1 MDDAG
6 PTKRPAARRR
16 PDRALPGE
24 KAPASAADR
33 ARPGRK
39 IVTLLVVLGAVV
51 LAVVVVRVTKPGH
64 VAAAETEQRA
74 VHYSV
79 GVSSCTFVDSSRATE
94 DFATGS
100 DTAGRLLNTEIRY
113 PTTTPL
119 AGHVETSGADPAR
132 RYGPFPLVVFAPGYE
147 TTPDEYS
154 KLLDSWV
161 RAGMVV
167 AAIWFPDTNSLAVA
181 RQGGVDT
188 EADIINQPAD
198 VGFVT
203 EHLLL
208 ASSSGAGC
216 QIAKGL
222 LKTGDV
228 ALAGQSDG
236 GDTVA
241 ALAYETHYAYP
252 GLHYVAVAALS
263 AALLGPVSTTSTNHE
278 VAGAPLLV
286 VQSAT
291 DRCNPPQESTG
302 LYRAIPES
310 DKWFL
315 TLESGDHLPP
325 YTGAAD
331 LADFDLVSLL
341 TTAFF
346 SQEFAHHRPLA
357 AMAALA
363 KASAGV
369 GVLSSG
375 PAPALTPLVGDEA
388 ACYLS

>member
-1 MDDAG
+1 MDDAA
-6 PTKRPAARRR
+6 PRNHPAARKRTNQAV
-16 PDRALPGE
+16 PTGPALG
-24 KAPASAADR
+24 AT
-33 ARPGRK
+33 ARPRRK

-51 LAVVVVRVTKPGH
+51 LAVVVVRGTKPGH
-64 VAAAETEQRA
+64 VAAAETAQKA

-79 GVSSCTFVDSSRATE
+79 GVSSCTFLDSSRVTE

-100 DTAGRLLNTEIRY
+100 DAAGRLLVTEIRY
-113 PTTTPL
+113 PTTSAV
-119 AGHVETSGADPAR
+119 AGHVETDGAAPAR
-132 RYGPFPLVVFAPGYE
+132 RYGPFPLVVFAPGYA
-147 TTPDEYS
+147 TTPDDYS

-167 AAIWFPDTNSLAVA
+167 AAVWFPDTNSLAIA

-188 EADIINQPAD
+188 EADIINQPSD

-203 EHLLL
+203 KHLML
-208 ASSSGAGC
+208 ASSSGVGC
-216 QIAKGL
+216 EIAKGL

-236 GDTVA
+236 GDTVT
-241 ALAYETHYAYP
+241 ALAYESQYAYA

-263 AALLGPVSTTSTNHE
+263 SALLGPESTTSSNHE

-302 LYRAIPES
+302 LYGAIPES

-325 YTGAAD
+325 YTGTAD
-331 LADFDLVSLL
+331 LADFDLVASL

-346 SQEFAHHRPLA
+346 AQEFAHHRPLA

-375 PAPALTPLVGDEA
+375 PAPALTSLVGEEA

>member
-1 MDDAG
+1 MDDAA
-6 PTKRPAARRR
+6 PRPAARRT
-16 PDRALPGE
+16 PDRAVAAGA
-24 KAPASAADR
+24 APAPGVRR
-33 ARPGRK
+33 ARPGRRLV
-39 IVTLLVVLGAVV
+39 ILLVVLGAAV
-51 LAVVVVRVTKPGH
+51 LAVVVVRGIKPGH
-64 VAAAETEQRA
+64 VAAAETAEKA
-74 VHYSV
+74 VHYAV

-94 DFATGS
+94 DFATGA
-100 DTAGRLLNTEIRY
+100 DIAGRLLVTEIRY
-113 PTTTPL
+113 PTTSP
-119 AGHVETSGADPAR
+119 APGNVETSGAAPAR
-132 RYGPFPLVVFAPGYE
+132 RYGPFPLVVFAPGYQ

-167 AAIWFPDTNSLAVA
+167 AAIWFPDTSSLAIE
-181 RQGGVDT
+181 RQSGVDT

-198 VGFVT
+198 VGFVA
-203 EHLLL
+203 EHLML
-208 ASSSGAGC
+208 ASSSGVGC
-216 QIAKGL
+216 ELAKGL
-222 LKTGDV
+222 LKSGEV

-236 GDTVA
+236 GDTVT
-241 ALAYETHYAYP
+241 ALGYETRYAYP
-252 GLHYVAVAALS
+252 GLHYAAVAALS
-263 AALLGPVSTTSTNHE
+263 GALLGPLSTTSTNHE

-286 VQSAT
+286 IQSAT

-302 LYRAIPES
+302 LYIAIPES

-325 YTGAAD
+325 YTGTAD
-331 LADFDLVSLL
+331 LADFDLVAAL

-346 SQEFAHHRPLA
+346 LQEFAHHRPLA

>member
-1 MDDAG
+1 M
-6 PTKRPAARRR
+6 
-16 PDRALPGE
+16 
-24 KAPASAADR
+24 
-33 ARPGRK
+33 
-39 IVTLLVVLGAVV
+39 TLLVVLGAVV
-51 LAVVVVRVTKPGH
+51 LTTVAIRATKPGH
-64 VAAAETEQRA
+64 AAGVETKQKT

-79 GVSSCTFVDSSRATE
+79 GIESCTFFDASRATE
-94 DFATGS
+94 DFATRA
-100 DTAGRLLNTEIRY
+100 DTAGRTLVTEIRY
-113 PTTTPL
+113 PTTSPV
-119 AGHVETSGADPAR
+119 AGRIETQAANPAR

-154 KLLDSWV
+154 KLLDAWV

-167 AAIWFPDTNSLAVA
+167 AAIWFPDTNSLAIK
-181 RQGGVDT
+181 RQGNLDT

-198 VGFVT
+198 VGFT
-203 EHLLL
+203 TQHLLL
-208 ASSSGAGC
+208 ASSSGVGC
-216 QIAKGL
+216 ELVKGL
-222 LKTGDV
+222 IEKGDV

-236 GDTVA
+236 A
-241 ALAYETHYAYP
+241 ASVTALGYESRYAYA

-263 AALLGPVSTTSTNHE
+263 GSLLATVASTSSNRELAGAALL
-278 VAGAPLLV
+278 VA
-286 VQSAT
+286 QSAT
-291 DRCNPPQESTG
+291 DRCNPPEESTE

-325 YTGAAD
+325 YTGTAD
-331 LADFDLVSLL
+331 LADFDLVSAL

-346 SQEFAHHRPLA
+346 SAEFAHHRPLA

-375 PAPALTPLVGDEA
+375 PAPDLASLIGDEA